1 MFKIKYF
8 TLFSFTLL
16 LIGCSGSDNENL
28 STIEATVTSSND
40 NPAYDEVYTISWQ
53 SNASQCYATSVTGSW
68 LGELEPSGSQD
79 FVAKREGI
87 ANYGVQC
94 RTSINFV
101 NASTDVTVSKEFIDY
116 FDYLDVDS
124 FDLGSLSLSASSQA
138 FVLDTTIA
146 DFNSDFR
153 LDLVMLLEVITSS
166 NTSDSTYY
174 FLTFYGQDVSTITEE
189 NPYNFVDLNQ
199 DNCVAD
205 EFIRADY
212 NDDGILDIMS
222 ISKSGNES
230 SNKRGICFFIA
241 SEDGLILQDESYL
254 TNETN
259 IDLSDVNIGSHVAYD
274 VNGNFKPDILLFGN
288 GGSTDLPFYIIPSD
302 EGPFVLLPPP
312 FNSLNPF
319 TRDQG
324 CLEGL
329 TFICSWID
337 AEYNF
342 ENSVITPTNDDGTLD
357 IINSV
362 STSDGVS
369 YVAYDTRIV
378 DDEAYFDWSV
388 STNDFLKTSISSGD
402 GIALKMVAADGNIDG
417 YTDLFVFEKSFSSPL
432 YKLSIYEKISTDEE
446 NAAYEL
452 SSVNNGDFP
461 EEFSFGSGLKF
472 TKDFLLFDFDASGY
486 ADIFLPY
493 TELPFNADNLAS
505 DKHFTAFEKSVITNE
520 DETITQ
526 EWITQDVSE
535 LIGLDPNSIN
545 NSWIDF
551 DGDGDIDVILIT
563 PESSDDGLS
572 INYNFKISLNNS
584 LF

>member
-1 MFKIKYF
+1 MFKLNNFITF
-8 TLFSFTLL
+8 SVILALF
-16 LIGCSGSDNENL
+16 GCSGGDSDSL

-101 NASTDVTVSKEFIDY
+101 NASTDVTVSKEFKDY
-116 FDYLDVDS
+116 FDYIDVDT
-124 FDLGSLSLSASSQA
+124 FDLGSLSLSASSQVS
-138 FVLDTTIA
+138 VLDTTIA
-146 DFNSDFR
+146 DFNADFR
-153 LDLVMLLEVITSS
+153 LDLVMLVEVIASS
-166 NTSDSTYY
+166 ETRYY
-174 FLTFYGQDVSTITEE
+174 FLTFYGQDVSTITEDD
-189 NPYNFVDLNQ
+189 PYTFIDLNQ
-199 DNCVAD
+199 DNCIAD

-212 NDDGILDIMS
+212 NDDGLLDIMS

-230 SNKRGICFFIA
+230 SNKRGICFFLA
-241 SEDGLILQDESYL
+241 SEDGLTLQNESYL

-259 IDLSDVNIGSHVAYD
+259 LDLSNVSIGSHVAYD
-274 VNGNFKPDILLFGN
+274 VNANFKPDILLFGN
-288 GGSTDLPFYIIPSD
+288 GGSTDLPFYIIPSE
-302 EGPFVLLPPP
+302 EGPFVLIAPPLDT
-312 FNSLNPF
+312 LNPF

-329 TFICSWID
+329 TFLCDWID
-337 AEYNF
+337 EEYNF
-342 ENSVITPTNDDGTLD
+342 KNSVITPANDDGTLD

-369 YVAYDTRIV
+369 YILYDTRIV
-378 DDEAYFDWSV
+378 DDEAYFDLSI
-388 STNDFLKTSISSGD
+388 STNDFLTTSISSGD
-402 GIALKMVAADGNIDG
+402 GIALKMVAADGNLDG

-432 YKLSIYEKISTDEE
+432 YKLSIYEKIISDEE
-446 NAAYEL
+446 DATNEL
-452 SSVNNGDFP
+452 ASINNGDFP
-461 EEFSFGSGLKF
+461 EEFSFDSGLNF
-472 TKDFLLFDFDASGY
+472 TKDFLLFDFDSSGY

-493 TELPFNADNLAS
+493 TELPFSANNLAS

-520 DETITQ
+520 DETISQ
-526 EWITQDVSE
+526 EWITQAISD
-535 LIGLDPNSIN
+535 LIGLDPNSVN

-563 PESSDDGLS
+563 PESSNDGLS

>member
-1 MFKIKYF
+1 MFKLNNFI
-8 TLFSFTLL
+8 TLSVILAL
-16 LIGCSGSDNENL
+16 VGCSGSDGESL

-101 NASTDVTVSKEFIDY
+101 NASTDVTVSKEFKDY
-116 FDYLDVDS
+116 FDYIDVDT
-124 FDLGSLSLSASSQA
+124 FDLGSLSLSASSQVS
-138 FVLDTTIA
+138 VLDTTIA
-146 DFNSDFR
+146 DFNADFR
-153 LDLVMLLEVITSS
+153 LDLVMLLEVIASS
-166 NTSDSTYY
+166 DTRYH
-174 FLTFYGQDVSTITEE
+174 FLTFYGQDVSSITEDD
-189 NPYNFVDLNQ
+189 PYTFIDLNQ
-199 DNCVAD
+199 DICVAD

-212 NDDGILDIMS
+212 NDDGLLDIMS

-230 SNKRGICFFIA
+230 LNKRGICFFLA
-241 SEDGLILQDESYL
+241 SEDGLTLQDESYL

-259 IDLSDVNIGSHVAYD
+259 LDLSNVNIGSHVAYD
-274 VNGNFKPDILLFGN
+274 VNANFKPDILLFGN
-288 GGSTDLPFYIIPSD
+288 GGSTDLPFYIIPSE
-302 EGPFVLLPPP
+302 EGPFVLIAPPLDT
-312 FNSLNPF
+312 LNPF

-329 TFICSWID
+329 TFLCEWID
-337 AEYNF
+337 KEYNF
-342 ENSVITPTNDDGTLD
+342 KKSVITPANDDGTLD
-357 IINSV
+357 VISSV

-369 YVAYDTRIV
+369 YILYDTRIV
-378 DDEAYFDWSV
+378 DDETYFDWSI
-388 STNDFLKTSISSGD
+388 STNDYLTTSISSGD
-402 GIALKMVAADGNIDG
+402 GIALKMVAADGNLDG
-417 YTDLFVFEKSFSSPL
+417 YTDLFVFEKSFSSTL
-432 YKLSIYEKISTDEE
+432 YKLSIYEKIISDDEDAT
-446 NAAYEL
+446 NEL
-452 SSVNNGDFP
+452 ASINNGDFP
-461 EEFSFGSGLKF
+461 EEFSFDGGLNF
-472 TKDFLLFDFDASGY
+472 TKDFLLFDFDSSGY

-493 TELPFNADNLAS
+493 TELPFSADNLVS

-526 EWITQDVSE
+526 EWITQDISD
-535 LIGLDPNSIN
+535 LIGLDPKSVN

-563 PESSDDGLS
+563 PESSNDGLS

>member
-1 MFKIKYF
+1 MFKLNNFI
-8 TLFSFTLL
+8 TLSVILAL
-16 LIGCSGSDNENL
+16 VGCSGSDSDGL

-101 NASTDVTVSKEFIDY
+101 NASTDVTVSKEFKDY
-116 FDYLDVDS
+116 FDYIDVDT
-124 FDLGSLSLSASSQA
+124 FDLGSLSLSASSQVS
-138 FVLDTTIA
+138 VLDTTIA
-146 DFNSDFR
+146 DFNADFR
-153 LDLVMLLEVITSS
+153 LDLVMLLEVIASS
-166 NTSDSTYY
+166 DTRYY
-174 FLTFYGQDVSTITEE
+174 FLTFYGQDVSSITEDD
-189 NPYNFVDLNQ
+189 PYTFIDLNQ

-212 NDDGILDIMS
+212 NDDGLLDIMS

-230 SNKRGICFFIA
+230 SNKRGICFFLA
-241 SEDGLILQDESYL
+241 SEDGLTLQDESYL

-259 IDLSDVNIGSHVAYD
+259 LDLSNINIGSHVAYD
-274 VNGNFKPDILLFGN
+274 VNANFKPDILLFGN
-288 GGSTDLPFYIIPSD
+288 GGSTDLPFYIIPSE
-302 EGPFVLLPPP
+302 EGPFVLIAPPLDT
-312 FNSLNPF
+312 LNPF

-329 TFICSWID
+329 TFLCDWID
-337 AEYNF
+337 KEYNF
-342 ENSVITPTNDDGTLD
+342 KNSVITPANDDGTLD
-357 IINSV
+357 VINSV

-369 YVAYDTRIV
+369 YILYDTRIV
-378 DDEAYFDWSV
+378 DDETYFDWSI
-388 STNDFLKTSISSGD
+388 STNDYLTTSISSRD
-402 GIALKMVAADGNIDG
+402 GIALKMVAADGNLDG

-432 YKLSIYEKISTDEE
+432 YKLSIYEKIISDDEDAT
-446 NAAYEL
+446 NEL
-452 SSVNNGDFP
+452 ASINNGDFP
-461 EEFSFGSGLKF
+461 EEFSFDGGLNF
-472 TKDFLLFDFDASGY
+472 TKDFLLFDFDSSGY

-493 TELPFNADNLAS
+493 TELPFSANNLAS

-526 EWITQDVSE
+526 EWITQDISD
-535 LIGLDPNSIN
+535 LIGLDPNSVN

-563 PESSDDGLS
+563 PESSNDGLS

>member
-1 MFKIKYF
+1 MFKLNNFI
-8 TLFSFTLL
+8 TLSVILAL
-16 LIGCSGSDNENL
+16 VGCSGSDSDGL

-101 NASTDVTVSKEFIDY
+101 NASTDVTVSKEFKDY
-116 FDYLDVDS
+116 FDYIDVDT
-124 FDLGSLSLSASSQA
+124 FDLGSLSLSASSQVS
-138 FVLDTTIA
+138 VLDTTIA
-146 DFNSDFR
+146 DFNADFR
-153 LDLVMLLEVITSS
+153 LDLVMLLEVIASS
-166 NTSDSTYY
+166 DTRYY
-174 FLTFYGQDVSTITEE
+174 FLTFYGQDVSSITEDD
-189 NPYNFVDLNQ
+189 PYTFIDLNQ

-212 NDDGILDIMS
+212 NDDGLLDIMS

-230 SNKRGICFFIA
+230 SNKRGICFFLA
-241 SEDGLILQDESYL
+241 SEDGLTLQDESYL

-259 IDLSDVNIGSHVAYD
+259 LDLSNVNIGSHVAYD
-274 VNGNFKPDILLFGN
+274 VNANFKPDILLFGN
-288 GGSTDLPFYIIPSD
+288 GGSTDLPFYIIPSE
-302 EGPFVLLPPP
+302 EGPFVLIAPPLDT
-312 FNSLNPF
+312 LNPF
-319 TRDQG
+319 NRDQG

-329 TFICSWID
+329 TFLCDWID
-337 AEYNF
+337 KEYNF
-342 ENSVITPTNDDGTLD
+342 KNSVITPANDDGTLD
-357 IINSV
+357 VINSV

-369 YVAYDTRIV
+369 YILYDTRIA
-378 DDEAYFDWSV
+378 DDETYFDWSI
-388 STNDFLKTSISSGD
+388 STNDYLTTSISSGD
-402 GIALKMVAADGNIDG
+402 GIALKMVAADGNLDG
-417 YTDLFVFEKSFSSPL
+417 YTDLFVFEKSFSSSL
-432 YKLSIYEKISTDEE
+432 YKLSIYEKIISDDEDAT
-446 NAAYEL
+446 NEL
-452 SSVNNGDFP
+452 ASINNGDFP
-461 EEFSFGSGLKF
+461 EEFSFDGGLNF
-472 TKDFLLFDFDASGY
+472 TKDFLLFDFDSSGY

-493 TELPFNADNLAS
+493 TELPFSANNLAS

-526 EWITQDVSE
+526 EWITQDISD
-535 LIGLDPNSIN
+535 LIGLDPNSVN

-563 PESSDDGLS
+563 PESSNDGLS

>member
-1 MFKIKYF
+1 MFKLNNFI
-8 TLFSFTLL
+8 TLS
-16 LIGCSGSDNENL
+16 LILALVGCSGSDSDGL
-28 STIEATVTSSND
+28 PTIEATVTSSND

-101 NASTDVTVSKEFIDY
+101 NASTDVIVSKEFKDY
-116 FDYLDVDS
+116 FDYIDVDT
-124 FDLGSLSLSASSQA
+124 FDLGSLSLSASSQVS
-138 FVLDTTIA
+138 VLDTTIA
-146 DFNSDFR
+146 DFNADFR
-153 LDLVMLLEVITSS
+153 LDLVMLLEVIASS
-166 NTSDSTYY
+166 DTRYH
-174 FLTFYGQDVSTITEE
+174 FLTFYGQDVSSITEDD
-189 NPYNFVDLNQ
+189 PYTFIDLNQ

-212 NDDGILDIMS
+212 NDDGLLDIMS

-230 SNKRGICFFIA
+230 SNARGICFFLA
-241 SEDGLILQDESYL
+241 SEDGLTLQDESYL

-259 IDLSDVNIGSHVAYD
+259 LDLSNVNIGSHVAYD
-274 VNGNFKPDILLFGN
+274 VNANFKPDILLFGN
-288 GGSTDLPFYIIPSD
+288 GGSTDLPFYIIPSE
-302 EGPFVLLPPP
+302 EGPFVLIAPPLDT
-312 FNSLNPF
+312 LNPF

-329 TFICSWID
+329 TFLCDWID
-337 AEYNF
+337 KEYNF
-342 ENSVITPTNDDGTLD
+342 KNSVITPANDDGTLD
-357 IINSV
+357 VINSI

-369 YVAYDTRIV
+369 YILYDTRIV
-378 DDEAYFDWSV
+378 DDETYFDWSI
-388 STNDFLKTSISSGD
+388 STNDYLTTSISSGD
-402 GIALKMVAADGNIDG
+402 GIALKMVAADGNLDG
-417 YTDLFVFEKSFSSPL
+417 YTDLFVFEKSFSSPS
-432 YKLSIYEKISTDEE
+432 YKLSIYEKIISDDEDAT
-446 NAAYEL
+446 NEL
-452 SSVNNGDFP
+452 ASINNGDFP
-461 EEFSFGSGLKF
+461 EEFSFDGGLNF
-472 TKDFLLFDFDASGY
+472 TKDFLLFDFDSSGY

-493 TELPFNADNLAS
+493 TELPFSANNLAS

-520 DETITQ
+520 DETINQ
-526 EWITQDVSE
+526 EWITQDISD
-535 LIGLDPNSIN
+535 LIGLDPNSVN

-563 PESSDDGLS
+563 PESSNDGLS

>member
-1 MFKIKYF
+1 MFKLNNFI
-8 TLFSFTLL
+8 TLSVILAL
-16 LIGCSGSDNENL
+16 VGCSGSDSDSL
-28 STIEATVTSSND
+28 LTIEATVTSSND

-79 FVAKREGI
+79 FIAKREGI

-101 NASTDVTVSKEFIDY
+101 NASTDVTVSKEFKDY
-116 FDYLDVDS
+116 FDYVDVDT
-124 FDLGSLSLSASSQA
+124 FDLGSLSLSASSQVS
-138 FVLDTTIA
+138 VLDTTIA
-146 DFNSDFR
+146 DFNGDFR
-153 LDLVMLLEVITSS
+153 LDLVMLLEVIASS
-166 NTSDSTYY
+166 DTRNY
-174 FLTFYGQDVSTITEE
+174 FLTFYGQDVSSITEDD
-189 NPYNFVDLNQ
+189 PYTFIDLNQ

-212 NDDGILDIMS
+212 NDDGLLDIMS

-230 SNKRGICFFIA
+230 SNKRGICFFLA
-241 SEDGLILQDESYL
+241 SEDGLTLQDESYL

-259 IDLSDVNIGSHVAYD
+259 LDLSNINIGSHVAYD
-274 VNGNFKPDILLFGN
+274 VNANFKPDILLFGN
-288 GGSTDLPFYIIPSD
+288 GGSTDLPFYIIPSE
-302 EGPFVLLPPP
+302 EGPFVLIAPPLDT
-312 FNSLNPF
+312 LNPF

-329 TFICSWID
+329 TFLCDWID
-337 AEYNF
+337 KEYNF
-342 ENSVITPTNDDGTLD
+342 KNSVITPANDDGILD
-357 IINSV
+357 VINSV

-369 YVAYDTRIV
+369 YILYDTRIV
-378 DDEAYFDWSV
+378 DDETYFDWSI
-388 STNDFLKTSISSGD
+388 STNDYLTTSISSGD
-402 GIALKMVAADGNIDG
+402 GIALKMVAADGNLDG

-432 YKLSIYEKISTDEE
+432 YKLSIYEKIISDDEDAT
-446 NAAYEL
+446 NEL
-452 SSVNNGDFP
+452 ASINNGDFP
-461 EEFSFGSGLKF
+461 EEFSFDGGLNF
-472 TKDFLLFDFDASGY
+472 TKDFLLFDFDSSGY

-493 TELPFNADNLAS
+493 TELPFSANNLAS

-526 EWITQDVSE
+526 EWITQDISD
-535 LIGLDPNSIN
+535 LIGLDPNSVN

-563 PESSDDGLS
+563 PASSNDGLS

>member
-1 MFKIKYF
+1 MFKLNNFI
-8 TLFSFTLL
+8 TLSVILAL
-16 LIGCSGSDNENL
+16 VGCSGSDSDGL

-101 NASTDVTVSKEFIDY
+101 NASTDVTVSKEFKDY
-116 FDYLDVDS
+116 FDYIDVDT
-124 FDLGSLSLSASSQA
+124 FDLGSLSLSASSQVS
-138 FVLDTTIA
+138 VLDTTIA
-146 DFNSDFR
+146 DFNADFR
-153 LDLVMLLEVITSS
+153 LDLVMLLEVIASS
-166 NTSDSTYY
+166 DTRYY
-174 FLTFYGQDVSTITEE
+174 FLTFYGQDVSSITEDD
-189 NPYNFVDLNQ
+189 PYTFIDLNQ

-212 NDDGILDIMS
+212 NDDGLLDIMS

-230 SNKRGICFFIA
+230 SNKRGICFFLA
-241 SEDGLILQDESYL
+241 SEDGLTLQDESYL

-259 IDLSDVNIGSHVAYD
+259 LDLSNINIGSNVAYD
-274 VNGNFKPDILLFGN
+274 VNANFKPDILLFGN
-288 GGSTDLPFYIIPSD
+288 GGSTDLPFYIIPSE
-302 EGPFVLLPPP
+302 EGPFVLIAPPLDT
-312 FNSLNPF
+312 LNPF

-329 TFICSWID
+329 TFLCDWID
-337 AEYNF
+337 KEYNF
-342 ENSVITPTNDDGTLD
+342 KNSVITPANDDGTLD
-357 IINSV
+357 VINSV

-369 YVAYDTRIV
+369 YILYDTRIV
-378 DDEAYFDWSV
+378 DDETYFDWSI
-388 STNDFLKTSISSGD
+388 STNDYLTTSISSGD
-402 GIALKMVAADGNIDG
+402 GIALKMVAADGNLDG

-432 YKLSIYEKISTDEE
+432 YKLSIYEKIISDDEDAT
-446 NAAYEL
+446 NEL
-452 SSVNNGDFP
+452 ASINNGDFP
-461 EEFSFGSGLKF
+461 EEFSFDGGLNF
-472 TKDFLLFDFDASGY
+472 TKDFLLFDFDSSGY

-493 TELPFNADNLAS
+493 TELPFSANNLAS

-526 EWITQDVSE
+526 EWITQDISD
-535 LIGLDPNSIN
+535 LIGLDPNSVN

-563 PESSDDGLS
+563 PASSNDGLS

>member
-1 MFKIKYF
+1 MFKLNNFI
-8 TLFSFTLL
+8 TLSVILAL
-16 LIGCSGSDNENL
+16 VGCSGSDSDSL

-101 NASTDVTVSKEFIDY
+101 NASTDVTVSKEFKDY
-116 FDYLDVDS
+116 FDYIDVDT
-124 FDLGSLSLSASSQA
+124 FDLGSLSLSASSQVS
-138 FVLDTTIA
+138 VLDTTIA
-146 DFNSDFR
+146 DFNADFR
-153 LDLVMLLEVITSS
+153 LDLVMLLEVIASS
-166 NTSDSTYY
+166 DTRYY
-174 FLTFYGQDVSTITEE
+174 FLTFYGQDVSSITEDD
-189 NPYNFVDLNQ
+189 PYTFIDLNQ

-212 NDDGILDIMS
+212 NDDGLLDIMS

-230 SNKRGICFFIA
+230 SNKRGICFFLA
-241 SEDGLILQDESYL
+241 SEDGLTLQDESYL

-259 IDLSDVNIGSHVAYD
+259 LDLSNINIGSHVAYD
-274 VNGNFKPDILLFGN
+274 VNANFKPDILLFGN
-288 GGSTDLPFYIIPSD
+288 GGSTDLPFYIIPSE
-302 EGPFVLLPPP
+302 EGPFVLIAPPLDT
-312 FNSLNPF
+312 LNPF

-329 TFICSWID
+329 TFLCDWID
-337 AEYNF
+337 KEYNF
-342 ENSVITPTNDDGTLD
+342 KNSVITPANDDGTLD
-357 IINSV
+357 VINSV

-369 YVAYDTRIV
+369 YILYDTRIA
-378 DDEAYFDWSV
+378 DDETYFDWSI
-388 STNDFLKTSISSGD
+388 STNDYLTTSISSGD
-402 GIALKMVAADGNIDG
+402 GIALKMVAADGNLDG
-417 YTDLFVFEKSFSSPL
+417 YTDLFVFEKSFSSSL
-432 YKLSIYEKISTDEE
+432 YKLSIYEKIISDDEDAT
-446 NAAYEL
+446 NEL
-452 SSVNNGDFP
+452 ASINNGDFP
-461 EEFSFGSGLKF
+461 EEFSFDGGLNF
-472 TKDFLLFDFDASGY
+472 TKDFLLFDFDSSGY

-493 TELPFNADNLAS
+493 TELPFSANNLAS

-520 DETITQ
+520 DETISQ
-526 EWITQDVSE
+526 EWITQDISD
-535 LIGLDPNSIN
+535 LIGLDPNSVN

-563 PESSDDGLS
+563 PESSNDGLS

>member
-1 MFKIKYF
+1 MFKLNNFI
-8 TLFSFTLL
+8 TLSVILAL
-16 LIGCSGSDNENL
+16 VGCSGSDSDSL

-101 NASTDVTVSKEFIDY
+101 NASTDVTVSKEFKDY
-116 FDYLDVDS
+116 FDYIDVDT
-124 FDLGSLSLSASSQA
+124 FDLGSLSLSASSQVS
-138 FVLDTTIA
+138 VLDTTIA
-146 DFNSDFR
+146 DFNADFR
-153 LDLVMLLEVITSS
+153 LDLVMLLEVIASS
-166 NTSDSTYY
+166 DTRYY
-174 FLTFYGQDVSTITEE
+174 FLTFYGQDVSSITEDD
-189 NPYNFVDLNQ
+189 PYTFIDLNQ

-212 NDDGILDIMS
+212 NDDGLLDIMS

-230 SNKRGICFFIA
+230 SNKRGICFFLA
-241 SEDGLILQDESYL
+241 SEDGLTLQDESYL

-259 IDLSDVNIGSHVAYD
+259 LDLSNVNIGSHVAYD
-274 VNGNFKPDILLFGN
+274 VNANFKPDILLFGN
-288 GGSTDLPFYIIPSD
+288 GGSTDLPFYIIPSE
-302 EGPFVLLPPP
+302 EGPFVLIAPPLDT
-312 FNSLNPF
+312 LNPF

-329 TFICSWID
+329 TFLCDWID
-337 AEYNF
+337 KEYNF
-342 ENSVITPTNDDGTLD
+342 KNSVITPANDDGTLD
-357 IINSV
+357 VINSV

-369 YVAYDTRIV
+369 YILYDTRIV
-378 DDEAYFDWSV
+378 DDETYFDWSI
-388 STNDFLKTSISSGD
+388 STNDYLTTSISSGD
-402 GIALKMVAADGNIDG
+402 GIALKMVAADGNLDG
-417 YTDLFVFEKSFSSPL
+417 YTDLFVFEKSFSSSL
-432 YKLSIYEKISTDEE
+432 YKLSIYEKIISDDEDAT
-446 NAAYEL
+446 NEL
-452 SSVNNGDFP
+452 ASINNGDFP
-461 EEFSFGSGLKF
+461 EEFSFDGGLNF
-472 TKDFLLFDFDASGY
+472 TKDFLLFDFDSSGY

-493 TELPFNADNLAS
+493 TELPFSANNLAS

-526 EWITQDVSE
+526 EWITQDISD
-535 LIGLDPNSIN
+535 LIGLDPNSVN

-563 PESSDDGLS
+563 PESSNDGLS

>member
-1 MFKIKYF
+1 MFKLNNFI
-8 TLFSFTLL
+8 TLSVILAL
-16 LIGCSGSDNENL
+16 VGCSGSDSDSL
-28 STIEATVTSSND
+28 LTIEATVTSSND

-101 NASTDVTVSKEFIDY
+101 NASTDVTVSKEFKDY
-116 FDYLDVDS
+116 FDYIDVDT
-124 FDLGSLSLSASSQA
+124 FDLGSLSLSASSQVS
-138 FVLDTTIA
+138 VLDTTIA
-146 DFNSDFR
+146 DFNADFR
-153 LDLVMLLEVITSS
+153 LDLVMLLEVIASS
-166 NTSDSTYY
+166 DTRYY
-174 FLTFYGQDVSTITEE
+174 FLTFYGQDVSTITEDD
-189 NPYNFVDLNQ
+189 PYTFIDLNQ

-212 NDDGILDIMS
+212 NDDGLLDIMS

-230 SNKRGICFFIA
+230 SNKRGICFFLS
-241 SEDGLILQDESYL
+241 SEDGLTLQDESYL

-259 IDLSDVNIGSHVAYD
+259 LDLSNVNIGSHVAYD
-274 VNGNFKPDILLFGN
+274 VNANFKPDILLFGN
-288 GGSTDLPFYIIPSD
+288 GGSTDLPFYIIPSE
-302 EGPFVLLPPP
+302 EGPFVLIAPPLDT
-312 FNSLNPF
+312 LNPF

-329 TFICSWID
+329 TFLCDWID
-337 AEYNF
+337 KEYNF
-342 ENSVITPTNDDGTLD
+342 KNSVITPANDDGTLD
-357 IINSV
+357 VINSV

-369 YVAYDTRIV
+369 YILYDTRIV
-378 DDEAYFDWSV
+378 DDETYFDWSI
-388 STNDFLKTSISSGD
+388 STNDYLTTSISSGD
-402 GIALKMVAADGNIDG
+402 GIALKMVAADGNLDG
-417 YTDLFVFEKSFSSPL
+417 YTDLFVFEKSFSSQL
-432 YKLSIYEKISTDEE
+432 YKLSIYEKIISDDEDAT
-446 NAAYEL
+446 NEL
-452 SSVNNGDFP
+452 ASINNGDFP
-461 EEFSFGSGLKF
+461 EEFSFDGGLNF
-472 TKDFLLFDFDASGY
+472 TKDFLLFDFDSSGY

-493 TELPFNADNLAS
+493 TELPFSANNLAS

-526 EWITQDVSE
+526 EWITQDISD
-535 LIGLDPNSIN
+535 LIGLDPNSVN

-563 PESSDDGLS
+563 PESSNDGLS

>member
-1 MFKIKYF
+1 MFKLNNFI
-8 TLFSFTLL
+8 TLSVILAL
-16 LIGCSGSDNENL
+16 VGCSGSDSDGL

-101 NASTDVTVSKEFIDY
+101 NASTDVTVSKEFKDY
-116 FDYLDVDS
+116 FDYIDVDT
-124 FDLGSLSLSASSQA
+124 FDLGSLSLSASSQVS
-138 FVLDTTIA
+138 VLDTTIA
-146 DFNSDFR
+146 DFNADFR
-153 LDLVMLLEVITSS
+153 LDLVMLLEVIASS
-166 NTSDSTYY
+166 DTRYY
-174 FLTFYGQDVSTITEE
+174 FLTFYGQDVSSITEDD
-189 NPYNFVDLNQ
+189 PYTFIDLNQ

-212 NDDGILDIMS
+212 NDDGLLDIMS

-230 SNKRGICFFIA
+230 SNKRGICFFLA
-241 SEDGLILQDESYL
+241 SEDGLTLQDESYL

-259 IDLSDVNIGSHVAYD
+259 LDLSNINIGSHVAYD
-274 VNGNFKPDILLFGN
+274 VNANFKPDILLFGN
-288 GGSTDLPFYIIPSD
+288 GGSTDLPFYIIPSE
-302 EGPFVLLPPP
+302 EGPFVLIAPPLDT
-312 FNSLNPF
+312 LNPF

-329 TFICSWID
+329 TFLCDWID
-337 AEYNF
+337 KEYNF
-342 ENSVITPTNDDGTLD
+342 KNSVITPANDDGTLD
-357 IINSV
+357 VINSV

-369 YVAYDTRIV
+369 YILYDTRIV
-378 DDEAYFDWSV
+378 DDETYFDWST
-388 STNDFLKTSISSGD
+388 STNNYLTTSISSGD
-402 GIALKMVAADGNIDG
+402 GIALKMVAADGNLDG

-432 YKLSIYEKISTDEE
+432 YKLSIYEKIISDDEDAT
-446 NAAYEL
+446 NEL
-452 SSVNNGDFP
+452 ASINNGDFP
-461 EEFSFGSGLKF
+461 EEFSFDGGLNF
-472 TKDFLLFDFDASGY
+472 TKDFLLFDFDSSGY

-493 TELPFNADNLAS
+493 TELPFSANNLAS

-526 EWITQDVSE
+526 EWITQDISD
-535 LIGLDPNSIN
+535 LIGLDPNSVN

-563 PESSDDGLS
+563 PESSNDGLS

>member
-1 MFKIKYF
+1 MFKINNF
-8 TLFSFTLL
+8 ITLSVILAL
-16 LIGCSGSDNENL
+16 VGCSGSDSDGL

-101 NASTDVTVSKEFIDY
+101 NASTDVTVSKEFKDY
-116 FDYLDVDS
+116 FDYIDVDT
-124 FDLGSLSLSASSQA
+124 FDLGSLSLSASSQVS
-138 FVLDTTIA
+138 VLDTTIA

-153 LDLVMLLEVITSS
+153 LDLVMLLEVIASS
-166 NTSDSTYY
+166 DTRYY
-174 FLTFYGQDVSTITEE
+174 FLTFYGRDVSSITEDD
-189 NPYNFVDLNQ
+189 PYTFIDLNQ

-212 NDDGILDIMS
+212 NDDGLLDIMS

-230 SNKRGICFFIA
+230 SNKRGICFFLA
-241 SEDGLILQDESYL
+241 SEDGLTLQDESYL

-259 IDLSDVNIGSHVAYD
+259 LDLSNVKIGSHVAYD
-274 VNGNFKPDILLFGN
+274 VNANFKPDILLFGN
-288 GGSTDLPFYIIPSD
+288 GGSTDLPFYIIPSE
-302 EGPFVLLPPP
+302 EGPFVLIAPPLDT
-312 FNSLNPF
+312 LNPF

-329 TFICSWID
+329 TFLCEWID
-337 AEYNF
+337 KEYNF
-342 ENSVITPTNDDGTLD
+342 KKSVITPANDDGTLD
-357 IINSV
+357 VISSV

-369 YVAYDTRIV
+369 YILYDTRIV
-378 DDEAYFDWSV
+378 DNETYFDWSI
-388 STNDFLKTSISSGD
+388 STNDYLTTSISSGD
-402 GIALKMVAADGNIDG
+402 GIALKMVAADGNLDG
-417 YTDLFVFEKSFSSPL
+417 YTDLFVFEKSFSNSL
-432 YKLSIYEKISTDEE
+432 YKLSIYEKIISDDEDAT
-446 NAAYEL
+446 NEL
-452 SSVNNGDFP
+452 ASINNGDFP
-461 EEFSFGSGLKF
+461 EEFSFDGGLNF
-472 TKDFLLFDFDASGY
+472 TKDFLLFDFDSSGY

-493 TELPFNADNLAS
+493 TELPFSTNNLAS

-526 EWITQDVSE
+526 EWITQDISD
-535 LIGLDPNSIN
+535 LIGLDPNSVN

-563 PESSDDGLS
+563 PESSNDGLS

>member
-1 MFKIKYF
+1 MFKLNNFI
-8 TLFSFTLL
+8 TLSVILAL
-16 LIGCSGSDNENL
+16 VGCSGSDSESL

-101 NASTDVTVSKEFIDY
+101 NASTDVTVSKEFKDY
-116 FDYLDVDS
+116 FDYIDVDT
-124 FDLGSLSLSASSQA
+124 FDLGSLSLSASSQVS
-138 FVLDTTIA
+138 VLDTTIA
-146 DFNSDFR
+146 DFNADFR
-153 LDLVMLLEVITSS
+153 LDLVMLLKVIASS
-166 NTSDSTYY
+166 DTRYY
-174 FLTFYGQDVSTITEE
+174 FLTFYGQDVSTITEDD
-189 NPYNFVDLNQ
+189 PYTFIDLNQ

-212 NDDGILDIMS
+212 NDDGLLDIMS

-230 SNKRGICFFIA
+230 SNKRGICFFLA
-241 SEDGLILQDESYL
+241 SEDGLTLQDESYL

-259 IDLSDVNIGSHVAYD
+259 LDLSNVNIGSHVAYD
-274 VNGNFKPDILLFGN
+274 VNANFKPDILLFGN
-288 GGSTDLPFYIIPSD
+288 GGSTDLPFYIIPSE
-302 EGPFVLLPPP
+302 EGPFVLIAPPLDT
-312 FNSLNPF
+312 LNPF

-329 TFICSWID
+329 TFLCDWID
-337 AEYNF
+337 KEYNF
-342 ENSVITPTNDDGTLD
+342 KNSVITPANDDGTLD
-357 IINSV
+357 VINSV

-369 YVAYDTRIV
+369 YILYDTRIE
-378 DDEAYFDWSV
+378 DNETYFDWST
-388 STNDFLKTSISSGD
+388 STNNYLTTSISSGD
-402 GIALKMVAADGNIDG
+402 GIALKMVAADGNLDG

-432 YKLSIYEKISTDEE
+432 YKLSIYEKIISDDEDAT
-446 NAAYEL
+446 NEL
-452 SSVNNGDFP
+452 ASINNGDFP
-461 EEFSFGSGLKF
+461 EEFSFDGGLNF
-472 TKDFLLFDFDASGY
+472 TKDFLLFDFDSSGY

-493 TELPFNADNLAS
+493 TELPFSADNLAS

-526 EWITQDVSE
+526 EWITQDISD
-535 LIGLDPNSIN
+535 LIGLDPNSVN

-563 PESSDDGLS
+563 PESSNDGLS

>member
-1 MFKIKYF
+1 MFKLNNFI
-8 TLFSFTLL
+8 TLSVILAL
-16 LIGCSGSDNENL
+16 VGCSGSDSDGL

-101 NASTDVTVSKEFIDY
+101 NASTDVTVSKEFKDY
-116 FDYLDVDS
+116 FDYIDVDT
-124 FDLGSLSLSASSQA
+124 FDLGSLSLSASSQVS
-138 FVLDTTIA
+138 VLDTTIA
-146 DFNSDFR
+146 DFNADFR
-153 LDLVMLLEVITSS
+153 LDLVMLLEVIASS
-166 NTSDSTYY
+166 DTRYY
-174 FLTFYGQDVSTITEE
+174 FLTFYGQDVSSITEDD
-189 NPYNFVDLNQ
+189 PYTFIDLNQ

-212 NDDGILDIMS
+212 NDDGLLDIMS

-230 SNKRGICFFIA
+230 SNKRGICFFLA
-241 SEDGLILQDESYL
+241 SEDGLTLQDESYL

-259 IDLSDVNIGSHVAYD
+259 LDLSNVNIGSHVAYD
-274 VNGNFKPDILLFGN
+274 VNANFKPDILLFGN
-288 GGSTDLPFYIIPSD
+288 GGSTDLPFYIIPS
-302 EGPFVLLPPP
+302 EESPFVLIAPPLDT
-312 FNSLNPF
+312 LNPF

-329 TFICSWID
+329 TFLCDWID
-337 AEYNF
+337 KEYNF
-342 ENSVITPTNDDGTLD
+342 KNSVITPANDDGTLD
-357 IINSV
+357 VINSV

-369 YVAYDTRIV
+369 YILYDTRIV
-378 DDEAYFDWSV
+378 DDETYFDWSI
-388 STNDFLKTSISSGD
+388 STNDYLTTSISSGD
-402 GIALKMVAADGNIDG
+402 GIALKMVAADGNLDG

-432 YKLSIYEKISTDEE
+432 YKLSIYEKIISDDEDAT
-446 NAAYEL
+446 NEL
-452 SSVNNGDFP
+452 ASINNGDFP
-461 EEFSFGSGLKF
+461 EEFSFDGGLNF
-472 TKDFLLFDFDASGY
+472 TKDFLLFDFDSSGY

-493 TELPFNADNLAS
+493 TELPFSANNLAS

-526 EWITQDVSE
+526 EWITQDISD
-535 LIGLDPNSIN
+535 LIGLDPNSVN

-563 PESSDDGLS
+563 PESSNDGLS

>member
-1 MFKIKYF
+1 MFKLNNFI
-8 TLFSFTLL
+8 TLSVILAL
-16 LIGCSGSDNENL
+16 VGCSGSDSDSL

-101 NASTDVTVSKEFIDY
+101 NASTDVTVSKEFKDY
-116 FDYLDVDS
+116 FDYIDVDT
-124 FDLGSLSLSASSQA
+124 FDLGSLSLSASSQVS
-138 FVLDTTIA
+138 VLDTTIA
-146 DFNSDFR
+146 DFNADFR
-153 LDLVMLLEVITSS
+153 LDLVMLLEVIASS
-166 NTSDSTYY
+166 DTRYY
-174 FLTFYGQDVSTITEE
+174 FLTFYGQDVSSITEDD
-189 NPYNFVDLNQ
+189 PYTFIDLNQ

-212 NDDGILDIMS
+212 NDDGLLDIMS

-230 SNKRGICFFIA
+230 SNKRGICFFLA
-241 SEDGLILQDESYL
+241 SEDGLTLQDESYL

-259 IDLSDVNIGSHVAYD
+259 LDLSNINIGSHVAYD
-274 VNGNFKPDILLFGN
+274 VNANFKPDILLFGN
-288 GGSTDLPFYIIPSD
+288 GGSTDLPFYIIPSE
-302 EGPFVLLPPP
+302 EGPFVLIAPPLDT
-312 FNSLNPF
+312 LNPF

-329 TFICSWID
+329 TFLCDWID
-337 AEYNF
+337 KEYNF
-342 ENSVITPTNDDGTLD
+342 KNSVITPANDDGTLD
-357 IINSV
+357 VINSV

-369 YVAYDTRIV
+369 YILYDTRIA
-378 DDEAYFDWSV
+378 DDETYFDWSI
-388 STNDFLKTSISSGD
+388 STNDYLTTSISSGD
-402 GIALKMVAADGNIDG
+402 GIALKMVAADGNLDG

-432 YKLSIYEKISTDEE
+432 YKLSIYEKIISDDEDAT
-446 NAAYEL
+446 NEL
-452 SSVNNGDFP
+452 ASINNGDFP
-461 EEFSFGSGLKF
+461 EEFSFDGGLNF
-472 TKDFLLFDFDASGY
+472 TKDFLLFDFDSSGY

-493 TELPFNADNLAS
+493 TELPFSANNLAS

-526 EWITQDVSE
+526 EWITQDISD
-535 LIGLDPNSIN
+535 LIGLDPNSVN

-563 PESSDDGLS
+563 PESSNDGLS

>member
-1 MFKIKYF
+1 MFKLNNFI
-8 TLFSFTLL
+8 TLSVILAL
-16 LIGCSGSDNENL
+16 VGCSGSDGEGL

-101 NASTDVTVSKEFIDY
+101 NASTDVTVSKEFKDY
-116 FDYLDVDS
+116 FDYIDVDT
-124 FDLGSLSLSASSQA
+124 FDLGSLSLSASSQVS
-138 FVLDTTIA
+138 VLDTTIA
-146 DFNSDFR
+146 DFNADFR
-153 LDLVMLLEVITSS
+153 LDLVMLLEVIASS
-166 NTSDSTYY
+166 DTRYY
-174 FLTFYGQDVSTITEE
+174 FLTFYGQDVSTITEDD
-189 NPYNFVDLNQ
+189 PYTFIDLNQ

-212 NDDGILDIMS
+212 NDDGLLDIMS

-230 SNKRGICFFIA
+230 SNKMGICFFLA
-241 SEDGLILQDESYL
+241 SEDGLTLQDESYL

-259 IDLSDVNIGSHVAYD
+259 LDLSNVNIGSHVAYD
-274 VNGNFKPDILLFGN
+274 VNANFKPDILLFGN
-288 GGSTDLPFYIIPSD
+288 GGSTDLPFYIIPSE
-302 EGPFVLLPPP
+302 EGPFVLIAPPLDT
-312 FNSLNPF
+312 LNPF

-329 TFICSWID
+329 TFLCDWID
-337 AEYNF
+337 KEYNF
-342 ENSVITPTNDDGTLD
+342 KNSVITPANDDGTLD
-357 IINSV
+357 VINSV

-369 YVAYDTRIV
+369 YILYDTRIV
-378 DDEAYFDWSV
+378 DNEIYFDWSI
-388 STNDFLKTSISSGD
+388 STNDYLTTSISSGD
-402 GIALKMVAADGNIDG
+402 GIALKMVAADGNLDG

-432 YKLSIYEKISTDEE
+432 YKLSIYEKIISDDEDAT
-446 NAAYEL
+446 NEL
-452 SSVNNGDFP
+452 ASINNGDFP
-461 EEFSFGSGLKF
+461 EEFSFDGGLNF
-472 TKDFLLFDFDASGY
+472 TKDFLLFDFDSSGY

-493 TELPFNADNLAS
+493 TELPFSANNLAS
-505 DKHFTAFEKSVITNE
+505 DKHFTAFEKSVTTNE

-526 EWITQDVSE
+526 EWITQDISD
-535 LIGLDPNSIN
+535 LIGLDPNSVN

-563 PESSDDGLS
+563 PESSNDGLS

>member
-1 MFKIKYF
+1 MFKLNNFI
-8 TLFSFTLL
+8 TLSVILAL
-16 LIGCSGSDNENL
+16 VGCSGSDSDGL

-101 NASTDVTVSKEFIDY
+101 NASTDVTVSKEFKDY
-116 FDYLDVDS
+116 FDYIDVDT
-124 FDLGSLSLSASSQA
+124 FDLGSLSLSASSQVS
-138 FVLDTTIA
+138 VLDTTIA
-146 DFNSDFR
+146 DFNADFR
-153 LDLVMLLEVITSS
+153 LDLVMLLEVIASS
-166 NTSDSTYY
+166 DTRYY
-174 FLTFYGQDVSTITEE
+174 FLTFYGQDVSSITEDD
-189 NPYNFVDLNQ
+189 PYTFIDLNQ

-212 NDDGILDIMS
+212 NDDGLLDIMS

-230 SNKRGICFFIA
+230 SNKRGICFFLA
-241 SEDGLILQDESYL
+241 SEDGLTLQDESYL

-259 IDLSDVNIGSHVAYD
+259 LDLSNVNIGSHVAYD
-274 VNGNFKPDILLFGN
+274 VNANFKPDILLFGN
-288 GGSTDLPFYIIPSD
+288 GGSTDLPFYIIPSE
-302 EGPFVLLPPP
+302 EGPFVLIAPPLDT
-312 FNSLNPF
+312 LNPF

-329 TFICSWID
+329 TFLCDWID
-337 AEYNF
+337 KEYNF
-342 ENSVITPTNDDGTLD
+342 KNSVITPANDDGTLD
-357 IINSV
+357 VINSV

-369 YVAYDTRIV
+369 YILYDTRIV
-378 DDEAYFDWSV
+378 DDETYFDWSI
-388 STNDFLKTSISSGD
+388 STNDYLTTSISSRD
-402 GIALKMVAADGNIDG
+402 GIALKMVAADGNLDG
-417 YTDLFVFEKSFSSPL
+417 YTDLFVFEKSFSSSL
-432 YKLSIYEKISTDEE
+432 YKLSIYEKIISDDEDAT
-446 NAAYEL
+446 NEL
-452 SSVNNGDFP
+452 ASINNGDFP
-461 EEFSFGSGLKF
+461 EEFSFDGGLNF
-472 TKDFLLFDFDASGY
+472 TKDFLLFDFDSSGY

-493 TELPFNADNLAS
+493 TELPFSANNLAS

-526 EWITQDVSE
+526 EWITQDISD
-535 LIGLDPNSIN
+535 LIGLDPNSVN

-563 PESSDDGLS
+563 PASSNDGLS

>member
-1 MFKIKYF
+1 MFKLNNFI
-8 TLFSFTLL
+8 TLSVILAL
-16 LIGCSGSDNENL
+16 VGCSGSDSDSL

-101 NASTDVTVSKEFIDY
+101 NASTDVTVSKEFKDY
-116 FDYLDVDS
+116 FDYIDVDT
-124 FDLGSLSLSASSQA
+124 FDLGSLSLSASSQVS
-138 FVLDTTIA
+138 VLDTTIA
-146 DFNSDFR
+146 DFNADFR
-153 LDLVMLLEVITSS
+153 LDLVMLLEVIASS
-166 NTSDSTYY
+166 DTRYY
-174 FLTFYGQDVSTITEE
+174 FLTFYGQDVSSITEDD
-189 NPYNFVDLNQ
+189 PYTFIDLNQ

-212 NDDGILDIMS
+212 NDDGLLDIMS

-230 SNKRGICFFIA
+230 SNKRGICFFLA
-241 SEDGLILQDESYL
+241 SEDGLTLQDESYL

-259 IDLSDVNIGSHVAYD
+259 LDLSNVNIGSHVAYD
-274 VNGNFKPDILLFGN
+274 VNANFKPDILLFGN
-288 GGSTDLPFYIIPSD
+288 GGSTDLPFYIIPSE
-302 EGPFVLLPPP
+302 EGPFVLIAPPLDT
-312 FNSLNPF
+312 LNPF

-329 TFICSWID
+329 TFLCNWID
-337 AEYNF
+337 KEYNF
-342 ENSVITPTNDDGTLD
+342 KNSVITPANDDGTLD
-357 IINSV
+357 VINSV

-369 YVAYDTRIV
+369 YILYDTRIV
-378 DDEAYFDWSV
+378 DDETYFDWSI
-388 STNDFLKTSISSGD
+388 STNDYLTTSISSRD
-402 GIALKMVAADGNIDG
+402 GIALKMVAADGNLDG

-432 YKLSIYEKISTDEE
+432 YKLSIYEKIISDDEDAT
-446 NAAYEL
+446 NEL
-452 SSVNNGDFP
+452 ASINNGDFP
-461 EEFSFGSGLKF
+461 EEFSFDGGLNF
-472 TKDFLLFDFDASGY
+472 TKDFLLFDFDSSGY

-493 TELPFNADNLAS
+493 TELPFSANNLAS

-526 EWITQDVSE
+526 EWITQDISD
-535 LIGLDPNSIN
+535 LIGLDPNSVN

-551 DGDGDIDVILIT
+551 DGDGDIDVILIA
-563 PESSDDGLS
+563 PESSNDGLS

>member
-1 MFKIKYF
+1 MFKLNNFI
-8 TLFSFTLL
+8 TLSVILAL
-16 LIGCSGSDNENL
+16 VGCSGSDSDSL
-28 STIEATVTSSND
+28 LTIEATVTSSND

-101 NASTDVTVSKEFIDY
+101 NASTDVTVSKEFKDY
-116 FDYLDVDS
+116 FDYIDVDT
-124 FDLGSLSLSASSQA
+124 FDLGSLSLSASSQVS
-138 FVLDTTIA
+138 VLDTTIA
-146 DFNSDFR
+146 DFNADFR
-153 LDLVMLLEVITSS
+153 LDLVMLLEVIASS
-166 NTSDSTYY
+166 DTRYH
-174 FLTFYGQDVSTITEE
+174 FLTFYGQDVSSITEDD
-189 NPYNFVDLNQ
+189 PYTFIDLNQ

-212 NDDGILDIMS
+212 NDDGLLDIMS

-230 SNKRGICFFIA
+230 SNKRGICFFLA
-241 SEDGLILQDESYL
+241 SEDGLTLQDESYL

-259 IDLSDVNIGSHVAYD
+259 LDLSNVNIGSHVAYD
-274 VNGNFKPDILLFGN
+274 VNANFKPDILLFGN
-288 GGSTDLPFYIIPSD
+288 GGSTDLPFYIIPSE
-302 EGPFVLLPPP
+302 EGPFVLIAPPLDT
-312 FNSLNPF
+312 LNPF

-329 TFICSWID
+329 TFLCDWID
-337 AEYNF
+337 KEYNF
-342 ENSVITPTNDDGTLD
+342 KNSVITPANDDGTLD
-357 IINSV
+357 VINSV

-369 YVAYDTRIV
+369 YILYDTRIV
-378 DDEAYFDWSV
+378 DDETYFDWSI
-388 STNDFLKTSISSGD
+388 STNDYLMTSISSGD
-402 GIALKMVAADGNIDG
+402 GIALKMVAADGNLDG

-432 YKLSIYEKISTDEE
+432 YKLSIYEKIISDDEDAT
-446 NAAYEL
+446 NEL
-452 SSVNNGDFP
+452 ASINNGDFP
-461 EEFSFGSGLKF
+461 EEFSFDGSLNF
-472 TKDFLLFDFDASGY
+472 TKDFLLFDFDSSGY

-493 TELPFNADNLAS
+493 TELPFSANNLAS

-526 EWITQDVSE
+526 EWITQDISD
-535 LIGLDPNSIN
+535 LIGLDPNSVN

-563 PESSDDGLS
+563 PESSNDGLS

>member
-1 MFKIKYF
+1 MFKLNNFI
-8 TLFSFTLL
+8 TLSVILAL
-16 LIGCSGSDNENL
+16 VGCSGSDSDGL

-101 NASTDVTVSKEFIDY
+101 NASTDVTVSKEFKDY
-116 FDYLDVDS
+116 FDYIDVDT
-124 FDLGSLSLSASSQA
+124 FDLGSLSLSASSQVS
-138 FVLDTTIA
+138 VLDTTIA

-153 LDLVMLLEVITSS
+153 LDLVMLLEVIASS
-166 NTSDSTYY
+166 DTRYH
-174 FLTFYGQDVSTITEE
+174 FLTFYGQDVSSITEDD
-189 NPYNFVDLNQ
+189 PYTFIDLNQ

-212 NDDGILDIMS
+212 NDDGLLDIMS

-230 SNKRGICFFIA
+230 SNKRGICFFLA
-241 SEDGLILQDESYL
+241 SEDGLTLQDESYL

-259 IDLSDVNIGSHVAYD
+259 LDLSNINIGSHVAYD
-274 VNGNFKPDILLFGN
+274 VNANFKPDILLFGN
-288 GGSTDLPFYIIPSD
+288 GGSTDLPFYIIPSE
-302 EGPFVLLPPP
+302 EGPFVLIAPPLDT
-312 FNSLNPF
+312 LNPF

-329 TFICSWID
+329 TFLCDWID
-337 AEYNF
+337 KEYNF
-342 ENSVITPTNDDGTLD
+342 KNSVITPANDDGTLD
-357 IINSV
+357 VINSV

-369 YVAYDTRIV
+369 YILYDTRIV
-378 DDEAYFDWSV
+378 DDETYFDWSI
-388 STNDFLKTSISSGD
+388 STNDYLTTSISSDD
-402 GIALKMVAADGNIDG
+402 GIALKMVAADGNLDG
-417 YTDLFVFEKSFSSPL
+417 YTDLFVFEKSFSSSL
-432 YKLSIYEKISTDEE
+432 YKLSIYEKIISDDEDAT
-446 NAAYEL
+446 NEL
-452 SSVNNGDFP
+452 ASINNGDFP
-461 EEFSFGSGLKF
+461 EEFSFDGGLNF
-472 TKDFLLFDFDASGY
+472 TKDFLLFDFDSSGY

-493 TELPFNADNLAS
+493 TELPFSANNLAS

-526 EWITQDVSE
+526 EWITQDISD
-535 LIGLDPNSIN
+535 LIGLDPNSVN

-563 PESSDDGLS
+563 PESSNDGLS

>member
-1 MFKIKYF
+1 MFKLNNFI
-8 TLFSFTLL
+8 TLSVILAL
-16 LIGCSGSDNENL
+16 VGCSGSDSDGL

-79 FVAKREGI
+79 FIAKREGI

-101 NASTDVTVSKEFIDY
+101 NASTDVTVSKEFKDY
-116 FDYLDVDS
+116 FDYIDVDT
-124 FDLGSLSLSASSQA
+124 FDLGSLSLSASSQVS
-138 FVLDTTIA
+138 VLDTTIA
-146 DFNSDFR
+146 DFNADFR
-153 LDLVMLLEVITSS
+153 LDLVMLLEVIASS
-166 NTSDSTYY
+166 DTRYY
-174 FLTFYGQDVSTITEE
+174 FLTFYGQDVSSITEDD
-189 NPYNFVDLNQ
+189 PYTFIDLNQ

-212 NDDGILDIMS
+212 NDDGLLDIMS

-230 SNKRGICFFIA
+230 SNKRGICFFLA
-241 SEDGLILQDESYL
+241 SEDGLTLQDESYL

-259 IDLSDVNIGSHVAYD
+259 LDLSNVNIGSHVAYD
-274 VNGNFKPDILLFGN
+274 VNANFKPDILLFGN
-288 GGSTDLPFYIIPSD
+288 GGSTDLPFYIIPSE
-302 EGPFVLLPPP
+302 EGPFVLIAPPLDT
-312 FNSLNPF
+312 LNPF

-329 TFICSWID
+329 TFLCDWID
-337 AEYNF
+337 KEYNF
-342 ENSVITPTNDDGTLD
+342 KNSVITPANDDGTLD
-357 IINSV
+357 VINSV

-369 YVAYDTRIV
+369 YILYDTRIA
-378 DDEAYFDWSV
+378 DDETYFDWSI
-388 STNDFLKTSISSGD
+388 STNDYLTTSISSDD
-402 GIALKMVAADGNIDG
+402 GIALKMVAADGNLDG
-417 YTDLFVFEKSFSSPL
+417 YTDLFVFEKSFSSSL
-432 YKLSIYEKISTDEE
+432 YKLSIYEKIISDDEDAT
-446 NAAYEL
+446 NEL
-452 SSVNNGDFP
+452 ASINNGDFP
-461 EEFSFGSGLKF
+461 EEFSFDGGLNF
-472 TKDFLLFDFDASGY
+472 TKDFLLFDFDSSGY

-493 TELPFNADNLAS
+493 TELPFSANNLAS

-526 EWITQDVSE
+526 EWITQDISD
-535 LIGLDPNSIN
+535 LIGLDPNSVN

-551 DGDGDIDVILIT
+551 DGEGDIDVILIT
-563 PESSDDGLS
+563 PESSNDGLS

>member
-1 MFKIKYF
+1 MFKLNNFI
-8 TLFSFTLL
+8 TLSVILAL
-16 LIGCSGSDNENL
+16 VGCSGSDSDGL

-101 NASTDVTVSKEFIDY
+101 NASTDVTVSKEFKDY
-116 FDYLDVDS
+116 FDYIDVDT
-124 FDLGSLSLSASSQA
+124 FDLGSLSLSASSQVS
-138 FVLDTTIA
+138 VLDTTIA
-146 DFNSDFR
+146 DFNADFR
-153 LDLVMLLEVITSS
+153 LDLVMLLEVIASS
-166 NTSDSTYY
+166 DTRYY
-174 FLTFYGQDVSTITEE
+174 FLTFYGQDVSSITEDD
-189 NPYNFVDLNQ
+189 PYTFIDLNQ

-212 NDDGILDIMS
+212 NDDGLLDIMS

-230 SNKRGICFFIA
+230 SNKRGICFFLA
-241 SEDGLILQDESYL
+241 SEDGLTLQDESYL

-259 IDLSDVNIGSHVAYD
+259 LDLSNINIGSHVAYD
-274 VNGNFKPDILLFGN
+274 VNANFKPDILLFGN
-288 GGSTDLPFYIIPSD
+288 GGSTDLPFYIIPSE
-302 EGPFVLLPPP
+302 EGPFVLIAPPLDT
-312 FNSLNPF
+312 LNPF
-319 TRDQG
+319 NRDQG

-329 TFICSWID
+329 TFLCDWID
-337 AEYNF
+337 KEYNF
-342 ENSVITPTNDDGTLD
+342 KNSVITPANDDGTLD
-357 IINSV
+357 VINSV

-369 YVAYDTRIV
+369 YILYDTRIV
-378 DDEAYFDWSV
+378 DDETYFDWSI
-388 STNDFLKTSISSGD
+388 STNDYLTTSISSDD
-402 GIALKMVAADGNIDG
+402 GIALKMVAADGNLDG

-432 YKLSIYEKISTDEE
+432 YKLSIYEKIISDDEDAT
-446 NAAYEL
+446 NEL
-452 SSVNNGDFP
+452 ASINNGDFP
-461 EEFSFGSGLKF
+461 EEFSFDGGLNF
-472 TKDFLLFDFDASGY
+472 TKDFLLFDFDSSGY

-493 TELPFNADNLAS
+493 TELPFSANNLAS

-526 EWITQDVSE
+526 EWITQDISD
-535 LIGLDPNSIN
+535 LIGLDPNSVN

-563 PESSDDGLS
+563 PESSNDGLS

>member
-1 MFKIKYF
+1 MFKLNNFI
-8 TLFSFTLL
+8 TLSVILAL
-16 LIGCSGSDNENL
+16 VGCSGSDSDSL

-101 NASTDVTVSKEFIDY
+101 NASTDVTVSKEFKDY
-116 FDYLDVDS
+116 FDYIDVDT
-124 FDLGSLSLSASSQA
+124 FDLGSLSLSASSQVS
-138 FVLDTTIA
+138 VLDTTIA
-146 DFNSDFR
+146 DFNADFR
-153 LDLVMLLEVITSS
+153 LDLVMLLEVIASS
-166 NTSDSTYY
+166 DTRYY
-174 FLTFYGQDVSTITEE
+174 FLTFYGQDVSSITEDD
-189 NPYNFVDLNQ
+189 PYTFIDLNQ

-212 NDDGILDIMS
+212 NDDGLLDIMS

-230 SNKRGICFFIA
+230 SNKRGICFFLA
-241 SEDGLILQDESYL
+241 SEDGLTLQDESYL

-259 IDLSDVNIGSHVAYD
+259 LDLSNVNIGSHVAYD
-274 VNGNFKPDILLFGN
+274 VNANFKPDILLFGN
-288 GGSTDLPFYIIPSD
+288 GGSTDLPFYIIPSE
-302 EGPFVLLPPP
+302 EGPFVLIAPPLDT
-312 FNSLNPF
+312 LNPF

-329 TFICSWID
+329 TFLCDWID
-337 AEYNF
+337 KEYNF
-342 ENSVITPTNDDGTLD
+342 KNSVITPANDDGTLD
-357 IINSV
+357 VINSV

-369 YVAYDTRIV
+369 YILYDTRIV
-378 DDEAYFDWSV
+378 DDETYFDWSI
-388 STNDFLKTSISSGD
+388 STNDYLTTSISSGD
-402 GIALKMVAADGNIDG
+402 GIALKMVAADGNLDG

-432 YKLSIYEKISTDEE
+432 YKLSIYEKIISDDEDAT
-446 NAAYEL
+446 NEL
-452 SSVNNGDFP
+452 ASINNGDFP
-461 EEFSFGSGLKF
+461 EEFSFDGGLNF
-472 TKDFLLFDFDASGY
+472 TKDFLLFDFDSSGY

-493 TELPFNADNLAS
+493 TELPFSANNLAS

-526 EWITQDVSE
+526 EWITQDISD
-535 LIGLDPNSIN
+535 LIGLDPNSVN

-551 DGDGDIDVILIT
+551 DGDGDIDVILIA
-563 PESSDDGLS
+563 PESSNDGLS

>member
-1 MFKIKYF
+1 MFKLNNFI
-8 TLFSFTLL
+8 TLSVILAL
-16 LIGCSGSDNENL
+16 VGCSGSDSDSL

-101 NASTDVTVSKEFIDY
+101 NASTDVTVSKEFKDY
-116 FDYLDVDS
+116 FDYIDVDT
-124 FDLGSLSLSASSQA
+124 FDLGSLSLSASSQVS
-138 FVLDTTIA
+138 VLDTTIA
-146 DFNSDFR
+146 DFNADFR
-153 LDLVMLLEVITSS
+153 LDLVMLLEVIASS
-166 NTSDSTYY
+166 DTRYY
-174 FLTFYGQDVSTITEE
+174 FLTFYGQDVSSITEDD
-189 NPYNFVDLNQ
+189 PYTFIDLNQ

-212 NDDGILDIMS
+212 NDDGLLDIMS

-230 SNKRGICFFIA
+230 SNKRGICFFLA
-241 SEDGLILQDESYL
+241 SEDGLTLQDESYL

-259 IDLSDVNIGSHVAYD
+259 LDLSNVNIGSHVAYD
-274 VNGNFKPDILLFGN
+274 VNANFKPDILLFGN
-288 GGSTDLPFYIIPSD
+288 GGSTDLPFYIIPSE
-302 EGPFVLLPPP
+302 EGPFVLIAPPLDT
-312 FNSLNPF
+312 LNPF
-319 TRDQG
+319 NRDQG

-329 TFICSWID
+329 TFLCDWID
-337 AEYNF
+337 KEYNF
-342 ENSVITPTNDDGTLD
+342 KNSVITPANDDGTLD
-357 IINSV
+357 VINSV

-369 YVAYDTRIV
+369 YILYDTRIA
-378 DDEAYFDWSV
+378 DDETYFDWSI
-388 STNDFLKTSISSGD
+388 STIDYLTTSISSGD
-402 GIALKMVAADGNIDG
+402 GIALKMVAADGNLDG

-432 YKLSIYEKISTDEE
+432 YKLSIYEKIISDDEDAT
-446 NAAYEL
+446 NEL
-452 SSVNNGDFP
+452 ASINNGDFP
-461 EEFSFGSGLKF
+461 EEFSFDGGLNF
-472 TKDFLLFDFDASGY
+472 TKDFLLFDFDSSGY

-493 TELPFNADNLAS
+493 TELPFSANNLAS

-526 EWITQDVSE
+526 EWITQDISD
-535 LIGLDPNSIN
+535 LIGLDPNSVN

-563 PESSDDGLS
+563 PESSNDGLS

>member
-1 MFKIKYF
+1 MFKLNNFI
-8 TLFSFTLL
+8 TLSVILAL
-16 LIGCSGSDNENL
+16 VGCSGSDGESL

-101 NASTDVTVSKEFIDY
+101 NASTDVTVSKEFKDY
-116 FDYLDVDS
+116 FDYIDVDT
-124 FDLGSLSLSASSQA
+124 FDLGSLSLSASSQVS
-138 FVLDTTIA
+138 VLDTTIA
-146 DFNSDFR
+146 DFNADFR
-153 LDLVMLLEVITSS
+153 LDLVMLLEVIASS
-166 NTSDSTYY
+166 DTRYY
-174 FLTFYGQDVSTITEE
+174 FLTFYGQDVSTITEDD
-189 NPYNFVDLNQ
+189 PYTFIDLNQ
-199 DNCVAD
+199 DICVAD

-212 NDDGILDIMS
+212 NDDGLLDIMS

-230 SNKRGICFFIA
+230 SNKRGICFFLA
-241 SEDGLILQDESYL
+241 SEDGLTLQDESYL

-259 IDLSDVNIGSHVAYD
+259 LDLSNVNIGSHVAYD
-274 VNGNFKPDILLFGN
+274 VNANFKPDILLFGN
-288 GGSTDLPFYIIPSD
+288 GGSTDLPFYIIPSE
-302 EGPFVLLPPP
+302 EGPFVLIAPPLDT
-312 FNSLNPF
+312 LNPF

-329 TFICSWID
+329 TFLCDWID
-337 AEYNF
+337 KEYNF
-342 ENSVITPTNDDGTLD
+342 KNSVITPANDDGTLD
-357 IINSV
+357 VINSV

-369 YVAYDTRIV
+369 YILYDTRIV
-378 DDEAYFDWSV
+378 DDETYFDWSI
-388 STNDFLKTSISSGD
+388 STNDYLTTSISSRD
-402 GIALKMVAADGNIDG
+402 GIALKMVAADGNLDG

-432 YKLSIYEKISTDEE
+432 YKLSIYEKIISDDEDAT
-446 NAAYEL
+446 NEL
-452 SSVNNGDFP
+452 ASINNGDFP
-461 EEFSFGSGLKF
+461 EEFSFDGGLNF
-472 TKDFLLFDFDASGY
+472 TKDFLLFDFDSSGY

-493 TELPFNADNLAS
+493 TELPFSANNLAS

-526 EWITQDVSE
+526 EWITQDISD
-535 LIGLDPNSIN
+535 LIGLDPKSVN

-563 PESSDDGLS
+563 PESSNDGLS

>member
-1 MFKIKYF
+1 MFKLNNFI
-8 TLFSFTLL
+8 TLSVILAL
-16 LIGCSGSDNENL
+16 VGCSGSDSDGL

-101 NASTDVTVSKEFIDY
+101 NASTDVTVSKEFKDY
-116 FDYLDVDS
+116 FDYIDVDT
-124 FDLGSLSLSASSQA
+124 FDLGSLSLSASSQVS
-138 FVLDTTIA
+138 VLDTTIA
-146 DFNSDFR
+146 DFNADFR
-153 LDLVMLLEVITSS
+153 LDLVMLLEVIASS
-166 NTSDSTYY
+166 DTRYY
-174 FLTFYGQDVSTITEE
+174 FLTFYGQDVSSITEDD
-189 NPYNFVDLNQ
+189 PYTFIDLNQ

-212 NDDGILDIMS
+212 NDDGLLDIMS

-230 SNKRGICFFIA
+230 SNKRGICFFLA
-241 SEDGLILQDESYL
+241 SEDGLTLQDESYL

-259 IDLSDVNIGSHVAYD
+259 LDLSNVNIGSHVAYD
-274 VNGNFKPDILLFGN
+274 VNANFKPDILLFGN
-288 GGSTDLPFYIIPSD
+288 GGSTDLPFYIIPSE
-302 EGPFVLLPPP
+302 EGPFVLIAPPLDT
-312 FNSLNPF
+312 LNPF

-329 TFICSWID
+329 TFLCDWID
-337 AEYNF
+337 KEYNF
-342 ENSVITPTNDDGTLD
+342 KNSVITPANDDGTLD
-357 IINSV
+357 VINSV

-369 YVAYDTRIV
+369 YILYDTRIA
-378 DDEAYFDWSV
+378 DDETYFDWSI
-388 STNDFLKTSISSGD
+388 STIDYLTTSISSGD
-402 GIALKMVAADGNIDG
+402 GIALKMVAADGNLDG
-417 YTDLFVFEKSFSSPL
+417 YTDLFVFEKSFSSSL
-432 YKLSIYEKISTDEE
+432 YKLSIYEKIISDDEDAT
-446 NAAYEL
+446 NEL
-452 SSVNNGDFP
+452 ASINNGDFP
-461 EEFSFGSGLKF
+461 EEFSFDGGLNF
-472 TKDFLLFDFDASGY
+472 TKDFLLFDFDSSGY

-493 TELPFNADNLAS
+493 TELPFSANNLAS

-526 EWITQDVSE
+526 EWITQDISD
-535 LIGLDPNSIN
+535 LIGLDPNSVN

-563 PESSDDGLS
+563 PESSNDGLS

>member
-1 MFKIKYF
+1 MFKLNNFI
-8 TLFSFTLL
+8 TLSVILAL
-16 LIGCSGSDNENL
+16 VGCSGSDSDGL

-101 NASTDVTVSKEFIDY
+101 NASTDVTVSKEFKDY
-116 FDYLDVDS
+116 FDYIDVDT
-124 FDLGSLSLSASSQA
+124 FDLGSLSLSASSQVS
-138 FVLDTTIA
+138 VLDTTIA
-146 DFNSDFR
+146 DFNADFR
-153 LDLVMLLEVITSS
+153 LDLVMLLEVIASS
-166 NTSDSTYY
+166 DTRYY
-174 FLTFYGQDVSTITEE
+174 FLTFYGQDVSSITEDD
-189 NPYNFVDLNQ
+189 PYTFIDLNQ

-212 NDDGILDIMS
+212 NDDGLLDIMS

-230 SNKRGICFFIA
+230 SNKRGICFFLA
-241 SEDGLILQDESYL
+241 SEDGLTLQDESYL

-259 IDLSDVNIGSHVAYD
+259 LDLSNVNIGSHVAYD
-274 VNGNFKPDILLFGN
+274 VNANFKPDILLFGN
-288 GGSTDLPFYIIPSD
+288 GGSTDLPFYIIPSE
-302 EGPFVLLPPP
+302 EGPFVLIAPPLDT
-312 FNSLNPF
+312 LNPF
-319 TRDQG
+319 NRDQG

-329 TFICSWID
+329 TFLCDWID
-337 AEYNF
+337 KEYNF
-342 ENSVITPTNDDGTLD
+342 KNSVITPANDDGTLD
-357 IINSV
+357 VINSV

-369 YVAYDTRIV
+369 YILYDTRIV
-378 DDEAYFDWSV
+378 DDETYFDWSI
-388 STNDFLKTSISSGD
+388 STNDYLTTSISSGD
-402 GIALKMVAADGNIDG
+402 GIALKMVAADGNLDG

-432 YKLSIYEKISTDEE
+432 YKLSIYEKIISDDEDAT
-446 NAAYEL
+446 NEL
-452 SSVNNGDFP
+452 ASINNGDFP
-461 EEFSFGSGLKF
+461 EEFSFDGGLNF
-472 TKDFLLFDFDASGY
+472 TKDFLLFDFDSSGY

-493 TELPFNADNLAS
+493 TELPFSANNLAS

-526 EWITQDVSE
+526 EWITQDISD
-535 LIGLDPNSIN
+535 LIGLDPNSVN

-563 PESSDDGLS
+563 PESSNDGLS

>member
-1 MFKIKYF
+1 MFKLNNFI
-8 TLFSFTLL
+8 TLSVILAL
-16 LIGCSGSDNENL
+16 VGCSGSDSESL

-101 NASTDVTVSKEFIDY
+101 NASTDVTVSKEFKDY
-116 FDYLDVDS
+116 FDYIDVDT
-124 FDLGSLSLSASSQA
+124 FDLGSLSLSASSQVS
-138 FVLDTTIA
+138 VLDTTIA
-146 DFNSDFR
+146 DFNADFR
-153 LDLVMLLEVITSS
+153 LDLVMLLKVIASS
-166 NTSDSTYY
+166 DTRYF
-174 FLTFYGQDVSTITEE
+174 FLTFYGQDVSTITEDD
-189 NPYNFVDLNQ
+189 PYTFIDLNQ

-212 NDDGILDIMS
+212 NDDGLLDIMS

-230 SNKRGICFFIA
+230 SNKRGICFFLA
-241 SEDGLILQDESYL
+241 SEDGLTLQDESYL

-259 IDLSDVNIGSHVAYD
+259 LDLSNVNIGSHVAYD
-274 VNGNFKPDILLFGN
+274 VNANFKPDILLFGN
-288 GGSTDLPFYIIPSD
+288 GGSTDLPFYIIPSE
-302 EGPFVLLPPP
+302 EGPFVLIAPPLDT
-312 FNSLNPF
+312 LNPF

-329 TFICSWID
+329 TFLCDWID
-337 AEYNF
+337 KEYNF
-342 ENSVITPTNDDGTLD
+342 KNSVITPANDDGTLD
-357 IINSV
+357 VINSV

-369 YVAYDTRIV
+369 YILYDTRIV
-378 DDEAYFDWSV
+378 DDETYFDWSI
-388 STNDFLKTSISSGD
+388 STNDYLTTSISSGD
-402 GIALKMVAADGNIDG
+402 GIALKMVAADGNLDG

-432 YKLSIYEKISTDEE
+432 YKLSIYEKIISDDEDAT
-446 NAAYEL
+446 NEL
-452 SSVNNGDFP
+452 ASINNGDFP
-461 EEFSFGSGLKF
+461 EEFSFDGGLNF
-472 TKDFLLFDFDASGY
+472 TKDFLLFDFDSSGY

-493 TELPFNADNLAS
+493 TELPFSANNLAS

-526 EWITQDVSE
+526 EWVTQDISD
-535 LIGLDPNSIN
+535 LIGLDPNSVN

-563 PESSDDGLS
+563 PESSNDGLS

>member
-1 MFKIKYF
+1 MFKLNNFI
-8 TLFSFTLL
+8 TLSVILAL
-16 LIGCSGSDNENL
+16 VGCSGSDSDSL

-53 SNASQCYATSVTGSW
+53 SNASQCYATSVTRSW

-101 NASTDVTVSKEFIDY
+101 NASTDVTVSKEFKDY
-116 FDYLDVDS
+116 FDYIDVDT
-124 FDLGSLSLSASSQA
+124 FDLGSLSLSASSQVS
-138 FVLDTTIA
+138 VLDTTIA
-146 DFNSDFR
+146 DFNADFR
-153 LDLVMLLEVITSS
+153 LDLVMLLEVIASS
-166 NTSDSTYY
+166 DTRYY
-174 FLTFYGQDVSTITEE
+174 FLTFYGQDVSSITEDD
-189 NPYNFVDLNQ
+189 PYTFIDLNQ

-212 NDDGILDIMS
+212 NDDGLLDIMS

-230 SNKRGICFFIA
+230 SNKRGICFFLA
-241 SEDGLILQDESYL
+241 SEDGLTLQDESYL

-259 IDLSDVNIGSHVAYD
+259 LDLSNVNIGSHVAYD
-274 VNGNFKPDILLFGN
+274 VNANFKPDILLFGN
-288 GGSTDLPFYIIPSD
+288 GGSTDLPFYIIPSE
-302 EGPFVLLPPP
+302 EGPFVLIAPPLDT
-312 FNSLNPF
+312 LNPF

-329 TFICSWID
+329 TFLCDWID
-337 AEYNF
+337 KEYNF
-342 ENSVITPTNDDGTLD
+342 KNSVITPANDDGTLD
-357 IINSV
+357 VINSV

-369 YVAYDTRIV
+369 YILYDTRIA
-378 DDEAYFDWSV
+378 DDETYFDWSI
-388 STNDFLKTSISSGD
+388 STNDYLTTSISSGD
-402 GIALKMVAADGNIDG
+402 GIALKMVAADGNLDG
-417 YTDLFVFEKSFSSPL
+417 YTDLFVFEKSFSSSL
-432 YKLSIYEKISTDEE
+432 YKLSIYEKIISDDEDAT
-446 NAAYEL
+446 NEL
-452 SSVNNGDFP
+452 ASINNGDFP
-461 EEFSFGSGLKF
+461 EEFSFDGGLNF
-472 TKDFLLFDFDASGY
+472 TKDFLLFDFDSSGY

-493 TELPFNADNLAS
+493 TELPFSANNLAS

-526 EWITQDVSE
+526 EWITQDISD
-535 LIGLDPNSIN
+535 LIGLDPNSVN

-563 PESSDDGLS
+563 PESSNDGLS

>member
-1 MFKIKYF
+1 MFKLNNFI
-8 TLFSFTLL
+8 TLSVILAL
-16 LIGCSGSDNENL
+16 VGCSGSDSDGL

-79 FVAKREGI
+79 FIAKREGI

-101 NASTDVTVSKEFIDY
+101 NASTDVTVSKEFKDY
-116 FDYLDVDS
+116 FDYIDVDT
-124 FDLGSLSLSASSQA
+124 FDLGSLSLSASSQVS
-138 FVLDTTIA
+138 VLDTTIA
-146 DFNSDFR
+146 DFNADFR
-153 LDLVMLLEVITSS
+153 LDLVMLLEVIASS
-166 NTSDSTYY
+166 DTRYY
-174 FLTFYGQDVSTITEE
+174 FLTFYGQDVSSITEDD
-189 NPYNFVDLNQ
+189 PYTFIDLNQ

-212 NDDGILDIMS
+212 NDDGLLDIMS

-230 SNKRGICFFIA
+230 SNKRGICFFLA
-241 SEDGLILQDESYL
+241 SEDGLTLQDESYL

-259 IDLSDVNIGSHVAYD
+259 LDLSNVNIGSHVAYD
-274 VNGNFKPDILLFGN
+274 VNANFKPDILLFGN
-288 GGSTDLPFYIIPSD
+288 GGSTDLPFYIIPSE
-302 EGPFVLLPPP
+302 EGPFVLIAPPLDT
-312 FNSLNPF
+312 LNPF

-329 TFICSWID
+329 TFLCDWID
-337 AEYNF
+337 KEYNF
-342 ENSVITPTNDDGTLD
+342 KNSVITPANDDGTLD
-357 IINSV
+357 VINSV

-369 YVAYDTRIV
+369 YILYDTRIV
-378 DDEAYFDWSV
+378 DDETYFDWSI
-388 STNDFLKTSISSGD
+388 STNDYLTTSISSGD
-402 GIALKMVAADGNIDG
+402 GIALKMVAADGNLDG
-417 YTDLFVFEKSFSSPL
+417 YTDLFVFEKSFSSSL
-432 YKLSIYEKISTDEE
+432 YKLSIYEKIISDDEDAT
-446 NAAYEL
+446 NEL
-452 SSVNNGDFP
+452 ASINNGDFP
-461 EEFSFGSGLKF
+461 EEFSFDGGLNF
-472 TKDFLLFDFDASGY
+472 TKDFLLFDFDSSGY

-493 TELPFNADNLAS
+493 TELPFSANNLAS

-526 EWITQDVSE
+526 EWITQDISD
-535 LIGLDPNSIN
+535 LIGLDPNSVN

-563 PESSDDGLS
+563 PESSNDGLS

>member
-1 MFKIKYF
+1 MFKLNNFI
-8 TLFSFTLL
+8 TLSVMLAL
-16 LIGCSGSDNENL
+16 VGCSGSDSDGL

-101 NASTDVTVSKEFIDY
+101 NASTDVTVSKEFKDY
-116 FDYLDVDS
+116 FDYIDVDT
-124 FDLGSLSLSASSQA
+124 FDLGSLSLSASSQVS
-138 FVLDTTIA
+138 VLDTTIA
-146 DFNSDFR
+146 DFNADFR
-153 LDLVMLLEVITSS
+153 LDLVMLLEVIASS
-166 NTSDSTYY
+166 VTRYY
-174 FLTFYGQDVSTITEE
+174 FLTFYGQDVSSITEDD
-189 NPYNFVDLNQ
+189 PYTFIDLNQ

-212 NDDGILDIMS
+212 NDDGLLDIMS

-230 SNKRGICFFIA
+230 SNKRGICFFLA
-241 SEDGLILQDESYL
+241 SEDGLTLQDESYL

-259 IDLSDVNIGSHVAYD
+259 LDLSNVNIGSHVAYD
-274 VNGNFKPDILLFGN
+274 VNANFKPDILLFGN
-288 GGSTDLPFYIIPSD
+288 GGSTDLPFYIIPSE
-302 EGPFVLLPPP
+302 EGPFVLIAPPLDT
-312 FNSLNPF
+312 LNPF
-319 TRDQG
+319 NRDQG

-329 TFICSWID
+329 TFLCDWID
-337 AEYNF
+337 KEYNF
-342 ENSVITPTNDDGTLD
+342 KNSVITPANDDGTLD
-357 IINSV
+357 VINSV

-369 YVAYDTRIV
+369 YILYDTRIA
-378 DDEAYFDWSV
+378 DDETYFDWSI
-388 STNDFLKTSISSGD
+388 STNDYLTTSISSDD
-402 GIALKMVAADGNIDG
+402 GIALKMVAADGNLDG
-417 YTDLFVFEKSFSSPL
+417 YTDLFVFEKSFSSAL
-432 YKLSIYEKISTDEE
+432 YKLSIYEKIISDDEDAT
-446 NAAYEL
+446 NEL
-452 SSVNNGDFP
+452 ASINNGDFP
-461 EEFSFGSGLKF
+461 EEFSFDGGLNF
-472 TKDFLLFDFDASGY
+472 TKDFLLFDFDSSGY

-493 TELPFNADNLAS
+493 TELPFSANNLAS

-526 EWITQDVSE
+526 EWITQDISD
-535 LIGLDPNSIN
+535 LIGLDPNSVN

-563 PESSDDGLS
+563 PASSNDGLS

>member
-1 MFKIKYF
+1 MFKLNNFI
-8 TLFSFTLL
+8 TLSVILAL
-16 LIGCSGSDNENL
+16 VGCSGSDGESL

-101 NASTDVTVSKEFIDY
+101 NASTDVTVSKEFKDY
-116 FDYLDVDS
+116 FDYIDVDT
-124 FDLGSLSLSASSQA
+124 FDLGSLSLSASSQVS
-138 FVLDTTIA
+138 VLDTTIA
-146 DFNSDFR
+146 DFNADFR
-153 LDLVMLLEVITSS
+153 LDLVMLLEVIASS
-166 NTSDSTYY
+166 DTRYY
-174 FLTFYGQDVSTITEE
+174 FLTFYGQDVSTITEDD
-189 NPYNFVDLNQ
+189 PYTFIDLNQ
-199 DNCVAD
+199 DICVAD

-212 NDDGILDIMS
+212 NDDGLLDIMS

-230 SNKRGICFFIA
+230 LNKRGICFFLA
-241 SEDGLILQDESYL
+241 SEDGLTLQDESYL

-259 IDLSDVNIGSHVAYD
+259 LDLSNVNIGSHVAYD
-274 VNGNFKPDILLFGN
+274 VNANFKPDILLFGN
-288 GGSTDLPFYIIPSD
+288 GGSTDLPFYIIPSE
-302 EGPFVLLPPP
+302 EGPFVLIAPPLDT
-312 FNSLNPF
+312 LNPF

-329 TFICSWID
+329 TFLCDWID
-337 AEYNF
+337 NEYNF
-342 ENSVITPTNDDGTLD
+342 KNSVITPANDDGTLD
-357 IINSV
+357 VINSV

-369 YVAYDTRIV
+369 YILYDTRIV
-378 DDEAYFDWSV
+378 DDDTYFDWSI
-388 STNDFLKTSISSGD
+388 STNDYLTTSISSGD
-402 GIALKMVAADGNIDG
+402 GIALKMVAADGNLDG
-417 YTDLFVFEKSFSSPL
+417 YTDLFVFEKSFSNSL
-432 YKLSIYEKISTDEE
+432 YKLSIYEKIISDEE
-446 NAAYEL
+446 DATNEL
-452 SSVNNGDFP
+452 ASINNGDFP
-461 EEFSFGSGLKF
+461 EEFSFDGGLNF
-472 TKDFLLFDFDASGY
+472 TKDFLLFDFDSSGY

-493 TELPFNADNLAS
+493 TELPFSANNLAS
-505 DKHFTAFEKSVITNE
+505 DKHFTAFEKSVVTNE

-526 EWITQDVSE
+526 EWITQDISD
-535 LIGLDPNSIN
+535 LIGLDPKSVN

-563 PESSDDGLS
+563 PESSNDGLS

>member
-1 MFKIKYF
+1 MFKLNNFI
-8 TLFSFTLL
+8 TLSVILAL
-16 LIGCSGSDNENL
+16 VGCSGSDSDSL
-28 STIEATVTSSND
+28 LTIEATVTSSND

-101 NASTDVTVSKEFIDY
+101 NASTDVTVSKEFKDY
-116 FDYLDVDS
+116 FDYIDVDT
-124 FDLGSLSLSASSQA
+124 FDLGSLSLSASSQVS
-138 FVLDTTIA
+138 VLDTTIA
-146 DFNSDFR
+146 DFNADFR
-153 LDLVMLLEVITSS
+153 LDLVMLLEVIASS
-166 NTSDSTYY
+166 DTRYY
-174 FLTFYGQDVSTITEE
+174 FLTFYGQDVSTITEDD
-189 NPYNFVDLNQ
+189 PYTFIDLNQ

-212 NDDGILDIMS
+212 NDDGLLDIMS

-230 SNKRGICFFIA
+230 SNKRGICFFLA
-241 SEDGLILQDESYL
+241 SEDGLTLQDESYL

-259 IDLSDVNIGSHVAYD
+259 LDLSNVNIGSHVAYD
-274 VNGNFKPDILLFGN
+274 VNANFKPDILLFGN
-288 GGSTDLPFYIIPSD
+288 GGSTDLPFYIIPSE
-302 EGPFVLLPPP
+302 EGPFVLIAPPLDT
-312 FNSLNPF
+312 LNPF

-329 TFICSWID
+329 TFLCDWID
-337 AEYNF
+337 KEYNF
-342 ENSVITPTNDDGTLD
+342 KNSVITPANDDGTLD
-357 IINSV
+357 VINSV

-369 YVAYDTRIV
+369 YILYDTRIV
-378 DDEAYFDWSV
+378 DDETYFDWST
-388 STNDFLKTSISSGD
+388 STNNYLTTSISSGD
-402 GIALKMVAADGNIDG
+402 GIALKMVAADGNLDG

-432 YKLSIYEKISTDEE
+432 YKLSIYEKIISDDEDAT
-446 NAAYEL
+446 NEL
-452 SSVNNGDFP
+452 ASINNGDFP
-461 EEFSFGSGLKF
+461 EEFSFDGGLNF
-472 TKDFLLFDFDASGY
+472 TKDFLLFDFDSSGY

-493 TELPFNADNLAS
+493 TELPFSANNLAS

-526 EWITQDVSE
+526 EWITQDISD
-535 LIGLDPNSIN
+535 LIGLDPNSVN

-563 PESSDDGLS
+563 PESSNDGLS

>member
-1 MFKIKYF
+1 MFKLNNFI
-8 TLFSFTLL
+8 TLSVILAL
-16 LIGCSGSDNENL
+16 VGCSGSDSDSL

-101 NASTDVTVSKEFIDY
+101 NASTDVTVSKEFKDY
-116 FDYLDVDS
+116 FDYIDVDT
-124 FDLGSLSLSASSQA
+124 FDLGSLSLSASSQVS
-138 FVLDTTIA
+138 VLDTTIA
-146 DFNSDFR
+146 DFNADFR
-153 LDLVMLLEVITSS
+153 LDLVMLLEVIASS
-166 NTSDSTYY
+166 DTRYY
-174 FLTFYGQDVSTITEE
+174 FLTFYGQDVSSITEDD
-189 NPYNFVDLNQ
+189 PYTFIDLNQ

-212 NDDGILDIMS
+212 NDDGLLDIMS

-230 SNKRGICFFIA
+230 SNKRGICFFLA
-241 SEDGLILQDESYL
+241 SEDGLTLQDESYL

-259 IDLSDVNIGSHVAYD
+259 LDLSNINIGSHVAYD
-274 VNGNFKPDILLFGN
+274 VNANFKPDILLFGN
-288 GGSTDLPFYIIPSD
+288 GGSTDLPFYIIPSE
-302 EGPFVLLPPP
+302 EGPFVLIAPPLDT
-312 FNSLNPF
+312 LNPF

-329 TFICSWID
+329 TFLCDWID
-337 AEYNF
+337 KEYNF
-342 ENSVITPTNDDGTLD
+342 KNSVITPANDDGTLD
-357 IINSV
+357 VINSV

-369 YVAYDTRIV
+369 YILYDTRIV
-378 DDEAYFDWSV
+378 DDETYFDWSI
-388 STNDFLKTSISSGD
+388 STNDYLTTSISSGD
-402 GIALKMVAADGNIDG
+402 GIALKMVAADGNLDG

-432 YKLSIYEKISTDEE
+432 YKLSIYEKIISDDEDAT
-446 NAAYEL
+446 NEL
-452 SSVNNGDFP
+452 ASINNGDFP
-461 EEFSFGSGLKF
+461 EEFSFDGGLNF
-472 TKDFLLFDFDASGY
+472 TKDFLLFDFDSSGY

-493 TELPFNADNLAS
+493 TELPFSANNLAS

-526 EWITQDVSE
+526 EWITQDISD
-535 LIGLDPNSIN
+535 LIGLDPNSVN

-551 DGDGDIDVILIT
+551 DGDGDIDVILIA
-563 PESSDDGLS
+563 PESSNDGLS

>member
-1 MFKIKYF
+1 MFKLNNFI
-8 TLFSFTLL
+8 TLSVILAL
-16 LIGCSGSDNENL
+16 VGCSGSDSDGL

-101 NASTDVTVSKEFIDY
+101 NASTDVTVSKEFKDY
-116 FDYLDVDS
+116 FDYIDVDT
-124 FDLGSLSLSASSQA
+124 FDLGSLSLSASSQVS
-138 FVLDTTIA
+138 VLDTTIA
-146 DFNSDFR
+146 DFNADFR
-153 LDLVMLLEVITSS
+153 LDLVMLLEVIASS
-166 NTSDSTYY
+166 DTRYY
-174 FLTFYGQDVSTITEE
+174 FLTFYGQDVSSITEDD
-189 NPYNFVDLNQ
+189 PYTFIDLNQ

-212 NDDGILDIMS
+212 NDDGLLDIMS

-230 SNKRGICFFIA
+230 SNKRGICFFLA
-241 SEDGLILQDESYL
+241 SEDGLTLQDESYL

-259 IDLSDVNIGSHVAYD
+259 LDLSNINIGSHVAYD
-274 VNGNFKPDILLFGN
+274 VNANFKPDILLFGN
-288 GGSTDLPFYIIPSD
+288 GGSTDLPFYIIPSE
-302 EGPFVLLPPP
+302 EGPFVLIAPPLDT
-312 FNSLNPF
+312 LNPF

-329 TFICSWID
+329 TFLCDWID
-337 AEYNF
+337 KEYNF
-342 ENSVITPTNDDGTLD
+342 KNSVITPANDDGTLD
-357 IINSV
+357 VINSV

-369 YVAYDTRIV
+369 YILYDTRIV
-378 DDEAYFDWSV
+378 DDETYFDWSI
-388 STNDFLKTSISSGD
+388 STNDYLTTSISSDD
-402 GIALKMVAADGNIDG
+402 GIALKMVAADGNLDG
-417 YTDLFVFEKSFSSPL
+417 YTDLFVFEKSFSSSL
-432 YKLSIYEKISTDEE
+432 YKLSIYEKIISDDEDAT
-446 NAAYEL
+446 NEL
-452 SSVNNGDFP
+452 ASINNGDFP
-461 EEFSFGSGLKF
+461 EEFSFDGGLNF
-472 TKDFLLFDFDASGY
+472 TKDFLLFDFDSSGY

-493 TELPFNADNLAS
+493 TELPFSANNLAS

-526 EWITQDVSE
+526 EWITQDISD
-535 LIGLDPNSIN
+535 LIGLDPNSVN

-563 PESSDDGLS
+563 PASSNDGLS

>member
-1 MFKIKYF
+1 MFKLNNFI
-8 TLFSFTLL
+8 TLSVILAL
-16 LIGCSGSDNENL
+16 VGCSGSDSESL

-101 NASTDVTVSKEFIDY
+101 NASTDVTVSKEFKDY
-116 FDYLDVDS
+116 FDYIDVDT
-124 FDLGSLSLSASSQA
+124 FDLGSLSLSASSQVS
-138 FVLDTTIA
+138 VLDTTIA
-146 DFNSDFR
+146 DFNADFR
-153 LDLVMLLEVITSS
+153 LDLVMLLEVIASSDTS
-166 NTSDSTYY
+166 YY
-174 FLTFYGQDVSTITEE
+174 FLTFYGQDVSTITEDD
-189 NPYNFVDLNQ
+189 PYTFIDLNQ

-212 NDDGILDIMS
+212 NDDGLLDIMS

-230 SNKRGICFFIA
+230 SNKRGICFFLA
-241 SEDGLILQDESYL
+241 SEDGLTLQDEGYL

-259 IDLSDVNIGSHVAYD
+259 LDLSNVNIGSHVAYD
-274 VNGNFKPDILLFGN
+274 VNANFKPDILLFGN
-288 GGSTDLPFYIIPSD
+288 GGSTDLPFYIIPSE
-302 EGPFVLLPPP
+302 EGPFVLIAPPLDT
-312 FNSLNPF
+312 LNPL

-329 TFICSWID
+329 TFLCDWID
-337 AEYNF
+337 KEYNF
-342 ENSVITPTNDDGTLD
+342 KNSVITPANDDGTLD
-357 IINSV
+357 VINSV

-369 YVAYDTRIV
+369 YILYDTRIV
-378 DDEAYFDWSV
+378 DNEIYFDWSI
-388 STNDFLKTSISSGD
+388 STNDYLTTSISSGD
-402 GIALKMVAADGNIDG
+402 GIALKMVAADGNLDG

-432 YKLSIYEKISTDEE
+432 YKLSIYEKIISDDEDAT
-446 NAAYEL
+446 NEL
-452 SSVNNGDFP
+452 ASINNGDFP
-461 EEFSFGSGLKF
+461 EEFSFDGGLNF
-472 TKDFLLFDFDASGY
+472 TKDFLLFDFDSSGY

-493 TELPFNADNLAS
+493 TELPFSADNLAS
-505 DKHFTAFEKSVITNE
+505 DKHFTAFEKSVTTNE

-526 EWITQDVSE
+526 EWITQDISD
-535 LIGLDPNSIN
+535 LIGLDPKSVN

-563 PESSDDGLS
+563 PESSNDGLS

>member
-1 MFKIKYF
+1 MFKLNNFI
-8 TLFSFTLL
+8 TLSVILAL
-16 LIGCSGSDNENL
+16 VGCSGSDSDGL

-79 FVAKREGI
+79 FIAKREGI

-101 NASTDVTVSKEFIDY
+101 NASTDVTVSKEFKDY
-116 FDYLDVDS
+116 FDYIDVDT
-124 FDLGSLSLSASSQA
+124 FDLGSLSLSASSQVS
-138 FVLDTTIA
+138 VLDTTIA
-146 DFNSDFR
+146 DFNADFR
-153 LDLVMLLEVITSS
+153 LDLVMLLEVIASS
-166 NTSDSTYY
+166 DTRYY
-174 FLTFYGQDVSTITEE
+174 FLTFYGQDVSSITEDD
-189 NPYNFVDLNQ
+189 PYTFIDLNQ

-212 NDDGILDIMS
+212 NDDGLLDIMS

-230 SNKRGICFFIA
+230 SNKRGICFFLA
-241 SEDGLILQDESYL
+241 SEDGLTLQDESYL

-259 IDLSDVNIGSHVAYD
+259 LDLSNVNIGSHVAYD
-274 VNGNFKPDILLFGN
+274 VNANFKPDILLFGN
-288 GGSTDLPFYIIPSD
+288 GGSTDLPFYIIPSE
-302 EGPFVLLPPP
+302 EGPFVLIAPPLDT
-312 FNSLNPF
+312 LNPF

-329 TFICSWID
+329 TFLCDWID
-337 AEYNF
+337 KEYNF
-342 ENSVITPTNDDGTLD
+342 KNSVITPANDDGTLD
-357 IINSV
+357 VINSV

-369 YVAYDTRIV
+369 YILYDTRIV
-378 DDEAYFDWSV
+378 DDETYFDWSI
-388 STNDFLKTSISSGD
+388 STNDYLTTSISSDD
-402 GIALKMVAADGNIDG
+402 GIALKMVAADGNLDG

-432 YKLSIYEKISTDEE
+432 YKLSIYEKIISDDEDAT
-446 NAAYEL
+446 NEL
-452 SSVNNGDFP
+452 ASINNGDFP
-461 EEFSFGSGLKF
+461 EEFSFDGGLNF
-472 TKDFLLFDFDASGY
+472 TKDFLLFDFDSSGY

-493 TELPFNADNLAS
+493 TELPFSANNLAS

-526 EWITQDVSE
+526 EWITQDISD
-535 LIGLDPNSIN
+535 LIGLDPNSVN

-563 PESSDDGLS
+563 PESSNDGLS

>member
-1 MFKIKYF
+1 MFKLNNFI
-8 TLFSFTLL
+8 TLSVILAL
-16 LIGCSGSDNENL
+16 VGCSGSDSDGL

-79 FVAKREGI
+79 FIAKREGI

-101 NASTDVTVSKEFIDY
+101 NASTDVTVSKEFKDY
-116 FDYLDVDS
+116 FDYIDVDT
-124 FDLGSLSLSASSQA
+124 FDLGSLSLSASSQVS
-138 FVLDTTIA
+138 VLDTTIA
-146 DFNSDFR
+146 DFNADFR
-153 LDLVMLLEVITSS
+153 LDLVMLLEVIASS
-166 NTSDSTYY
+166 DTRYY
-174 FLTFYGQDVSTITEE
+174 FLTFYGQDVSSITEDD
-189 NPYNFVDLNQ
+189 PYTFIDLNQ

-212 NDDGILDIMS
+212 NDDGLLDIMS

-230 SNKRGICFFIA
+230 SNKRGICFFLA
-241 SEDGLILQDESYL
+241 SEDGLTLQDESYL

-259 IDLSDVNIGSHVAYD
+259 LDLSNVNIGSHVAYD
-274 VNGNFKPDILLFGN
+274 VNANFKPDILLFGN
-288 GGSTDLPFYIIPSD
+288 GGSTDLPFYIIPSE
-302 EGPFVLLPPP
+302 EGPFVLIAPPLDT
-312 FNSLNPF
+312 LNPF

-329 TFICSWID
+329 TFLCDWID
-337 AEYNF
+337 KEYNF
-342 ENSVITPTNDDGTLD
+342 KNSVITPANDDGTLD
-357 IINSV
+357 VINSV

-369 YVAYDTRIV
+369 YILYDTRIA
-378 DDEAYFDWSV
+378 DDETYFDWSI
-388 STNDFLKTSISSGD
+388 STIDYLTTSISSGD
-402 GIALKMVAADGNIDG
+402 GIALKMVAADGNLDG

-432 YKLSIYEKISTDEE
+432 YKLSIYEKIISDDEDAT
-446 NAAYEL
+446 NEL
-452 SSVNNGDFP
+452 ASINNGDFP
-461 EEFSFGSGLKF
+461 EEFSFDGGLNF
-472 TKDFLLFDFDASGY
+472 TKDFLLFDFDSSGY

-493 TELPFNADNLAS
+493 TELPFSANNLAS

-520 DETITQ
+520 DETISQ
-526 EWITQDVSE
+526 EWITQDISD
-535 LIGLDPNSIN
+535 LIGLDPNSVN

-563 PESSDDGLS
+563 PESSNDGLS